1 MNKEDFIRE
10 IAFYIKKYAPSYNI
24 KVYSP
29 IIAQAI
35 LESAYGTSEL
45 AVNAH
50 NYFGLKYRAGRCK
63 TCIGIYNMVGGEQNA
78 DGSYM
83 TASMQWCR
91 FKDMENGVIGY
102 FDFINISNYSN
113 LKGVTDPRTYLERIK
128 ADGYA
133 TEIEY
138 VKKLMSVIERWDLT
152 QYDEVKKEDT
162 YMSNSPLICY
172 TKLSPNMTSPRKSA
186 IKKITIHHM
195 AGNMSIESCGNSF
208 ALSSRQASSNYGI
221 GTDGRIGLYVEE
233 KNRAWTSSNADN
245 DNQAITIEV
254 ANDQIGGQW
263 HVSDK
268 AMSALIDLCADICKR
283 NGIARLNYTGDKSG
297 NLTMHKWFAST
308 LCPGPYLESKFPYIA
323 EQVNKKLGV
332 STSNTNPTEPVSS
345 DTGLS
350 FAKGDI
356 VQFTGCIHY
365 VTANASTGSSV
376 TPSRAKITAIS
387 KAAKHPYHCRAVNS
401 AGNFIGGVYGWVNAS
416 DVQAENSSAT
426 QPTTPTVSTGTKKPR
441 TTAPLATDKY
451 WIHTSN
457 GGLNECIEINN
468 SGSCL
473 PNCFTGE
480 TKFITRSGIKTLK
493 ECVGKQIEVLSEGG
507 VFRSATV
514 KNFGQQEIYKLVL
527 NNGSEY
533 FVTGNH
539 RWVVDKFSQYTTK
552 SGELKKYTKRS
563 IKTTLELNTNDYI
576 PYEVFNGNRNVD
588 EDGIRHGFI
597 YGDGSLYNCQK
608 QSRASLCGDKK
619 EYMKKY
625 FENAP
630 HSCECANGTVEYYP
644 YPKEYKSFPDLDA
657 SEEYLRG
664 FIVGYIASDGCVGK
678 DGSVRLDSAK
688 IQNLEYV
695 KDICAVIGIRTSAI
709 TEQKR
714 KGYGEAETSLYHI
727 YLCKA
732 DITEDML
739 LNPKHQQHFSAGSIK
754 NVSHTRIREL
764 IRLNEAREVYCV
776 VEPET
781 HTMVLADNV
790 LTGQCVGYA
799 WGRFYEFTGQRPKLS
814 KSNAENWYGYTAD
827 GYQRSQVPVVGA
839 VICWRKGQAGNSAD
853 GAGHVAIVEEVKSN
867 GDVVTSNSAYSGTR
881 FYMQTITKASGYSMG
896 SGYTFQGFILPPGS
910 IVSNAGNNTPSQ
922 SENGK
927 WTPAVGD
934 IVQYNGNIHYA
945 TANASAGSP
954 CNGGKAKITKVYQLG
969 KSKHPYHLVRVA
981 GAGSSVYGWVDA
993 NTFTKA

>member
-1 MNKEDFIRE
+1 MSKEGFIRE
-10 IAFYIKKYAPSYNI
+10 IASYIKKYAPSYSI

-45 AVNAH
+45 AINAH

-83 TASMQWCR
+83 AASMQWCR

-113 LKGVTDPRTYLERIK
+113 LKGVTDPKTYLERIK

-268 AMSALIDLCADICKR
+268 AMAALIDLCVDICKR

-332 STSNTNPTEPVSS
+332 STSNTNSTEPVSS

-365 VTANASTGSSV
+365 VTANASTGSSA
-376 TPSRAKITAIS
+376 TPSRAKITAVS

-401 AGNFIGGVYGWVNAS
+401 SGNFIGGVYGWVNAT
-416 DVQAENSSAT
+416 DIQAENSSVV

-441 TTAPLATDKY
+441 TTAPSTTDKY

-473 PNCFTGE
+473 PN
-480 TKFITRSGIKTLK
+480 
-493 ECVGKQIEVLSEGG
+493 
-507 VFRSATV
+507 
-514 KNFGQQEIYKLVL
+514 
-527 NNGSEY
+527 
-533 FVTGNH
+533 
-539 RWVVDKFSQYTTK
+539 
-552 SGELKKYTKRS
+552 
-563 IKTTLELNTNDYI
+563 
-576 PYEVFNGNRNVD
+576 
-588 EDGIRHGFI
+588 
-597 YGDGSLYNCQK
+597 
-608 QSRASLCGDKK
+608 
-619 EYMKKY
+619 
-625 FENAP
+625 
-630 HSCECANGTVEYYP
+630 
-644 YPKEYKSFPDLDA
+644 
-657 SEEYLRG
+657 
-664 FIVGYIASDGCVGK
+664 
-678 DGSVRLDSAK
+678 
-688 IQNLEYV
+688 
-695 KDICAVIGIRTSAI
+695 
-709 TEQKR
+709 
-714 KGYGEAETSLYHI
+714 
-727 YLCKA
+727 
-732 DITEDML
+732 
-739 LNPKHQQHFSAGSIK
+739 
-754 NVSHTRIREL
+754 
-764 IRLNEAREVYCV
+764 
-776 VEPET
+776 
-781 HTMVLADNV
+781 
-790 LTGQCVGYA
+790 CVGYA

-896 SGYTFQGFILPPGS
+896 GGYTFQGFILPPGS

-922 SENGK
+922 SENGE

-934 IVQYNGNIHYA
+934 IVQYNGNVHYA
-945 TANASAGSP
+945 TANASVGSP

>member
-10 IAFYIKKYAPSYNI
+10 IASYIKKYAPSYNI

-78 DGSYM
+78 DGSYV

-376 TPSRAKITAIS
+376 MPSRAKITAIS

-416 DVQAENSSAT
+416 DVQAENSSVT
-426 QPTTPTVSTGTKKPR
+426 QPATPTVSIGTKKPR
-441 TTAPLATDKY
+441 TTAPSATDKY

-473 PNCFTGE
+473 PN
-480 TKFITRSGIKTLK
+480 
-493 ECVGKQIEVLSEGG
+493 
-507 VFRSATV
+507 
-514 KNFGQQEIYKLVL
+514 
-527 NNGSEY
+527 
-533 FVTGNH
+533 
-539 RWVVDKFSQYTTK
+539 
-552 SGELKKYTKRS
+552 
-563 IKTTLELNTNDYI
+563 
-576 PYEVFNGNRNVD
+576 
-588 EDGIRHGFI
+588 
-597 YGDGSLYNCQK
+597 
-608 QSRASLCGDKK
+608 
-619 EYMKKY
+619 
-625 FENAP
+625 
-630 HSCECANGTVEYYP
+630 
-644 YPKEYKSFPDLDA
+644 
-657 SEEYLRG
+657 
-664 FIVGYIASDGCVGK
+664 
-678 DGSVRLDSAK
+678 
-688 IQNLEYV
+688 
-695 KDICAVIGIRTSAI
+695 
-709 TEQKR
+709 
-714 KGYGEAETSLYHI
+714 
-727 YLCKA
+727 
-732 DITEDML
+732 
-739 LNPKHQQHFSAGSIK
+739 
-754 NVSHTRIREL
+754 
-764 IRLNEAREVYCV
+764 
-776 VEPET
+776 
-781 HTMVLADNV
+781 
-790 LTGQCVGYA
+790 CVGYA

-839 VICWRKGQAGNSAD
+839 VMCWRKGQAGNSAD

-922 SENGK
+922 SENGE

-934 IVQYNGNIHYA
+934 IVQYNGNVHYA

>member
-1 MNKEDFIRE
+1 MSKEDFIRE
-10 IAFYIKKYAPSYNI
+10 IASYIKKYAPSYNI

-45 AVNAH
+45 AVSAH

-113 LKGVTDPRTYLERIK
+113 LKGVTDPKTYLERIK

-268 AMSALIDLCADICKR
+268 AMSALIDLCVDICKR

-332 STSNTNPTEPVSS
+332 STSNTNPTEPVSF

-416 DVQAENSSAT
+416 DVQAENSSVT
-426 QPTTPTVSTGTKKPR
+426 QPTTPTVSIGTKKPR

-473 PNCFTGE
+473 PN
-480 TKFITRSGIKTLK
+480 
-493 ECVGKQIEVLSEGG
+493 
-507 VFRSATV
+507 
-514 KNFGQQEIYKLVL
+514 
-527 NNGSEY
+527 
-533 FVTGNH
+533 
-539 RWVVDKFSQYTTK
+539 
-552 SGELKKYTKRS
+552 
-563 IKTTLELNTNDYI
+563 
-576 PYEVFNGNRNVD
+576 
-588 EDGIRHGFI
+588 
-597 YGDGSLYNCQK
+597 
-608 QSRASLCGDKK
+608 
-619 EYMKKY
+619 
-625 FENAP
+625 
-630 HSCECANGTVEYYP
+630 
-644 YPKEYKSFPDLDA
+644 
-657 SEEYLRG
+657 
-664 FIVGYIASDGCVGK
+664 
-678 DGSVRLDSAK
+678 
-688 IQNLEYV
+688 
-695 KDICAVIGIRTSAI
+695 
-709 TEQKR
+709 
-714 KGYGEAETSLYHI
+714 
-727 YLCKA
+727 
-732 DITEDML
+732 
-739 LNPKHQQHFSAGSIK
+739 
-754 NVSHTRIREL
+754 
-764 IRLNEAREVYCV
+764 
-776 VEPET
+776 
-781 HTMVLADNV
+781 
-790 LTGQCVGYA
+790 CVGYA

-867 GDVVTSNSAYSGTR
+867 GDVVTSNSAYSSTR

-922 SENGK
+922 SENGE

-934 IVQYNGNIHYA
+934 IVQYNGNVHYA

>member
-10 IAFYIKKYAPSYNI
+10 IASYIKKYAPSYNI

-113 LKGVTDPRTYLERIK
+113 LKGVTDPKTYLERIK

-268 AMSALIDLCADICKR
+268 AMSALIDLCVDICKR

-416 DVQAENSSAT
+416 DVQAENSSVT
-426 QPTTPTVSTGTKKPR
+426 QPTTSTVSTGTKKPR

-473 PNCFTGE
+473 PNC
-480 TKFITRSGIKTLK
+480 
-493 ECVGKQIEVLSEGG
+493 
-507 VFRSATV
+507 
-514 KNFGQQEIYKLVL
+514 
-527 NNGSEY
+527 
-533 FVTGNH
+533 
-539 RWVVDKFSQYTTK
+539 
-552 SGELKKYTKRS
+552 
-563 IKTTLELNTNDYI
+563 
-576 PYEVFNGNRNVD
+576 
-588 EDGIRHGFI
+588 
-597 YGDGSLYNCQK
+597 
-608 QSRASLCGDKK
+608 
-619 EYMKKY
+619 
-625 FENAP
+625 
-630 HSCECANGTVEYYP
+630 
-644 YPKEYKSFPDLDA
+644 
-657 SEEYLRG
+657 
-664 FIVGYIASDGCVGK
+664 
-678 DGSVRLDSAK
+678 
-688 IQNLEYV
+688 
-695 KDICAVIGIRTSAI
+695 
-709 TEQKR
+709 
-714 KGYGEAETSLYHI
+714 
-727 YLCKA
+727 
-732 DITEDML
+732 
-739 LNPKHQQHFSAGSIK
+739 
-754 NVSHTRIREL
+754 
-764 IRLNEAREVYCV
+764 
-776 VEPET
+776 
-781 HTMVLADNV
+781 
-790 LTGQCVGYA
+790 VGYA

-827 GYQRSQVPVVGA
+827 GYQRSQVPVGGA

-910 IVSNAGNNTPSQ
+910 IVSNAGSSTPSQ
-922 SENGK
+922 SENGE

-934 IVQYNGNIHYA
+934 IVQYNGNVHYA